1 MPDDSYFPEADEPRP
16 RPGRPSPNAS
26 RPPVR
31 RRGHKAAAARVLTA
45 GLSTSGMFA
54 IIGTL
59 AANHPMASDDDDVV
73 VVDAIGWLAARVPM
87 MANIPDV
94 LSPAVNTRAAAA
106 L

>member
-1 MPDDSYFPEADEPRP
+1 VADRTPDVDAVVPAVE
-16 RPGRPSPNAS
+16 
-26 RPPVR
+26 
-31 RRGHKAAAARVLTA
+31 
-45 GLSTSGMFA
+45 
-54 IIGTL
+54 
-59 AANHPMASDDDDVV
+59 ASDDDDVV